1 MDLIKQWGWKN
12 CKEVMNSSDLIK
24 SLTIWRCGVLFNN
37 AARIIQKNWREFYL
51 LNKVK
56 PYMHRFK
63 LDNCPLTRK
72 KLLSDMDKVRL
83 EISASR
89 QFKPALH
96 AKLNRLIRM
105 YLAEDYDRFMTKRKK
120 LWSEVKMVLNQE
132 LIARSNGENW
142 VPVTPINLT
151 EKQKKWC
158 HSAHCYSGFYYSSVD
173 LAESNAEIARLNA
186 LKRNNAACVI
196 QRMWLSRF
204 NPEDQVK
211 EYASDYS
218 DYSTESNIEAAK
230 EAAERYGFEPHSGHL
245 SDEDL
250 DGEKEKLAEGDD
262 RKSQMLDY
270 VWNTTEEEE
279 IANANKFYVGGWE
292 QMQKDIARE
301 QEEYDAEL
309 AYLKNSGEYYPNH

>member
-1 MDLIKQWGWKN
+1 MSHFGRKYYVQVAILTLPSKWQNISGISMDLIKQWGWQN

-24 SLTIWRCGVLFNN
+24 SLTIWRCGVMFNN
-37 AARIIQKNWREFYL
+37 AARIIQKNWREYYL

-63 LDNCPLTRK
+63 LDHCPLTRK

-89 QFKPALH
+89 QFKSALH

-132 LIARSNGENW
+132 LITRSNGENW

-158 HSAHCYSGFYYSSVD
+158 HGAHCYSGFYYSSVD

-186 LKRNNAACVI
+186 LDKKRNEAACVI
-196 QRMWLSRF
+196 QRMWLSRY

-211 EYASDYS
+211 EYDSDYS

-230 EAAERYGFEPHSGHL
+230 EAAKHY
-245 SDEDL
+245 DL
-250 DGEKEKLAEGDD
+250 EMYEYELREM
-262 RKSQMLDY
+262 Q
-270 VWNTTEEEE
+270 EEE
-279 IANANKFYVGGWE
+279 IEELERQQMKIDGWVDD
-292 QMQKDIARE
+292 MCNP
-301 QEEYDAEL
+301 YN
-309 AYLKNSGEYYPNH
+309 Y

>member
-1 MDLIKQWGWKN
+1 MSHFGRKYYVQPAILTLSSKWQNISGISMDFIKQWKAEE
-12 CKEVMNSSDLIK
+12 KNSSDLIK
-24 SLTIWRCGVLFNN
+24 SLTIWRCGVMFNN

-63 LDNCPLTRK
+63 LDNCPLTHK

-132 LIARSNGENW
+132 LITRSNGENW

-158 HSAHCYSGFYYSSVD
+158 HGAHCYSGFYYSSVD

-186 LKRNNAACVI
+186 LDKKRNEAACVI
-196 QRMWLSRF
+196 QRMWLSRY

-211 EYASDYS
+211 EYDSDYS

-230 EAAERYGFEPHSGHL
+230 EAAKFY
-245 SDEDL
+245 DL
-250 DGEKEKLAEGDD
+250 DLYEHELRDM
-262 RKSQMLDY
+262 S
-270 VWNTTEEEE
+270 EEELE
-279 IANANKFYVGGWE
+279 ELERQQMKIDGWVDD
-292 QMQKDIARE
+292 MCNP
-301 QEEYDAEL
+301 YN
-309 AYLKNSGEYYPNH
+309 Y

>member
-1 MDLIKQWGWKN
+1 MSHFGRKYYVQVAILTLPSKWQNISGISMDLIKQWGWQN

-24 SLTIWRCGVLFNN
+24 SLTIWRCGVMFNN

-132 LIARSNGENW
+132 LITRSNGENW

-158 HSAHCYSGFYYSSVD
+158 HGAHCYSGFYYSSVD

-186 LKRNNAACVI
+186 LDKKRNEAACVI
-196 QRMWLSRF
+196 QRMWLSRY

-211 EYASDYS
+211 EYDSDYS

-230 EAAERYGFEPHSGHL
+230 EAAKHY
-245 SDEDL
+245 DL
-250 DGEKEKLAEGDD
+250 EMYEYELREM
-262 RKSQMLDY
+262 Q
-270 VWNTTEEEE
+270 EEE
-279 IANANKFYVGGWE
+279 IEELERQQMKLDGWVDD
-292 QMQKDIARE
+292 MCNP
-301 QEEYDAEL
+301 YN
-309 AYLKNSGEYYPNH
+309 Y

>member
-1 MDLIKQWGWKN
+1 MDLIKQWGWQN
-12 CKEVMNSSDLIK
+12 CKEVMDSSDLIK
-24 SLTIWRCGVLFNN
+24 SLTIWRCGVMFNN
-37 AARIIQKNWREFYL
+37 AARIIQKNWREYYL

-63 LDNCPLTRK
+63 LDHCPLTRK

-132 LIARSNGENW
+132 LITRSNGENW

-158 HSAHCYSGFYYSSVD
+158 HGAHCYSGFYYSSVD

-230 EAAERYGFEPHSGHL
+230 EAAKHY
-245 SDEDL
+245 DL
-250 DGEKEKLAEGDD
+250 EMYEYELREM
-262 RKSQMLDY
+262 R
-270 VWNTTEEEE
+270 EEE
-279 IANANKFYVGGWE
+279 IEELERLQMKIDGWVDD
-292 QMQKDIARE
+292 MCNP
-301 QEEYDAEL
+301 YN
-309 AYLKNSGEYYPNH
+309 Y

>member
-1 MDLIKQWGWKN
+1 MDFIKQWKAEE
-12 CKEVMNSSDLIK
+12 KNSSDLIK
-24 SLTIWRCGVLFNN
+24 SLTIWRCGVMFNN

-158 HSAHCYSGFYYSSVD
+158 HGAHCYSGFYYSSVD
-173 LAESNAEIARLNA
+173 LAESNAEIARINA
-186 LKRNNAACVI
+186 LDKKRNEAACVI
-196 QRMWLSRF
+196 QRMWLSRY

-211 EYASDYS
+211 EYYSDYS

-230 EAAERYGFEPHSGHL
+230 EAAKYY
-245 SDEDL
+245 DL
-250 DGEKEKLAEGDD
+250 EMYEHELRE
-262 RKSQMLDY
+262 M
-270 VWNTTEEEE
+270 EEEE
-279 IANANKFYVGGWE
+279 LEELERQQMKLDGWVDD
-292 QMQKDIARE
+292 MCNP
-301 QEEYDAEL
+301 YN
-309 AYLKNSGEYYPNH
+309 Y

>member
-1 MDLIKQWGWKN
+1 MSHFGRKYYVQVAILTLPSKWENISGISMDLIKQWGWKN
-12 CKEVMNSSDLIK
+12 CKQVMNSSDLIK

-37 AARIIQKNWREFYL
+37 AARIIQKNWREYYL

-173 LAESNAEIARLNA
+173 LAESNAEIARLKA
-186 LKRNNAACVI
+186 LEKKRNEAALVI
-196 QRMWLSRF
+196 QNVWAQHRNKFQSE
-204 NPEDQVK
+204 PE
-211 EYASDYS
+211 ESES

-230 EAAERYGFEPHSGHL
+230 EAARLYDLEPYEFEFR
-245 SDEDL
+245 EM
-250 DGEKEKLAEGDD
+250 
-262 RKSQMLDY
+262 R
-270 VWNTTEEEE
+270 EEELE
-279 IANANKFYVGGWE
+279 ELERLQEKMDGWVDE
-292 QMQKDIARE
+292 MCNP
-301 QEEYDAEL
+301 Y
-309 AYLKNSGEYYPNH
+309 NN

>member
-1 MDLIKQWGWKN
+1 MSLFGRKYYVQVAILTLRSKWENISGISMDLIIQWGWKN

-63 LDNCPLTRK
+63 LDNCPLTRR

-105 YLAEDYDRFMTKRKK
+105 YLAEDYDRFMAKRKK

-158 HSAHCYSGFYYSSVD
+158 HGAHCYSGFYYSSVE

-196 QRMWLSRF
+196 QRMWLSRY
-204 NPEDQVK
+204 NSGDQVK
-211 EYASDYS
+211 EYDSDYS
-218 DYSTESNIEAAK
+218 DYSTDSNIEAAK
-230 EAAERYGFEPHSGHL
+230 EAAKHY
-245 SDEDL
+245 DL
-250 DGEKEKLAEGDD
+250 EMYEYELREM
-262 RKSQMLDY
+262 R
-270 VWNTTEEEE
+270 EEE
-279 IANANKFYVGGWE
+279 IEELERQQMKLDGYVDD
-292 QMQKDIARE
+292 MRNP
-301 QEEYDAEL
+301 YN
-309 AYLKNSGEYYPNH
+309 Y

>member
-1 MDLIKQWGWKN
+1 MSHFGRKYYVQVAILTLPSKWQNISGISMDLIKQWGWQN

-24 SLTIWRCGVLFNN
+24 SLTIWRCGVMFNN
-37 AARIIQKNWREFYL
+37 AARIIQKNWREYYL

-96 AKLNRLIRM
+96 AKLNRLMRL
-105 YLAEDYDRFMTKRKK
+105 YLAEDYDRFMTKRQK

-158 HSAHCYSGFYYSSVD
+158 HRAHCYSGFYYSSVYI
-173 LAESNAEIARLNA
+173 AEANAEIARLKA
-186 LKRNNAACVI
+186 LDKKRNDAARVI
-196 QRMWLSRF
+196 QSAWVQHWKKVQAEQEELMDLT
-204 NPEDQVK
+204 PEQQ
-211 EYASDYS
+211 
-218 DYSTESNIEAAK
+218 
-230 EAAERYGFEPHSGHL
+230 
-245 SDEDL
+245 
-250 DGEKEKLAEGDD
+250 
-262 RKSQMLDY
+262 QMLDY
-270 VWNTTEEEE
+270 VWNATEEEE

-309 AYLKNSGEYYPNH
+309 ADLKNSGDYYPNH

>member
-1 MDLIKQWGWKN
+1 MSLFGRKYYVQVAILTLPSKWQNISGISMDLIKQWGWKN

-132 LIARSNGENW
+132 LITRSNGENW

-158 HSAHCYSGFYYSSVD
+158 HGAHCYSGFYYSSVD

-230 EAAERYGFEPHSGHL
+230 EAAKHY
-245 SDEDL
+245 DL
-250 DGEKEKLAEGDD
+250 DLELYEYELREM
-262 RKSQMLDY
+262 R
-270 VWNTTEEEE
+270 EEE
-279 IANANKFYVGGWE
+279 IEELERQQMRIDGWVDD
-292 QMQKDIARE
+292 MCNP
-301 QEEYDAEL
+301 Y
-309 AYLKNSGEYYPNH
+309 NN

>member
-1 MDLIKQWGWKN
+1 MSHFGVRYYVQVAILTLP
-12 CKEVMNSSDLIK
+12 VNSRNPPSVFTSCGTTL
-24 SLTIWRCGVLFNN
+24 RCLSN
-37 AARIIQKNWREFYL
+37 AARIIQKNWREYYL

-63 LDNCPLTRK
+63 LDHCPLTRK

-105 YLAEDYDRFMTKRKK
+105 YLAQDYDRFMTKRQK
-120 LWSEVKMVLNQE
+120 LWSEVKLVLNQE

-158 HSAHCYSGFYYSSVD
+158 HRAHCYSGFYFSSVY
-173 LAESNAEIARLNA
+173 LAECDAEIDRLKA
-186 LKRNNAACVI
+186 LAKKRNEAACVI
-196 QRMWLSRF
+196 QRMWLSRYK
-204 NPEDQVK
+204 PEDQVK
-211 EYASDYS
+211 EYES

-230 EAAERYGFEPHSGHL
+230 EAAKLYDLELHE
-245 SDEDL
+245 DEFRDMSEEELEELDRQQMKL
-250 DGEKEKLAEGDD
+250 DGWVDD
-262 RKSQMLDY
+262 MCNLY
-270 VWNTTEEEE
+270 N
-279 IANANKFYVGGWE
+279 Y
-292 QMQKDIARE
+292 
-301 QEEYDAEL
+301 
-309 AYLKNSGEYYPNH
+309 

>member
-1 MDLIKQWGWKN
+1 MSLFGRKYYVQVAILTLRSKWENISGISMDLIKQWGWKN

-37 AARIIQKNWREFYL
+37 AARIIQKNWREYYL

-63 LDNCPLTRK
+63 LDNCPLTRR

-105 YLAEDYDRFMTKRKK
+105 YLAEDYDRFMAKRKK

-196 QRMWLSRF
+196 QRMWLSRY
-204 NPEDQVK
+204 NPGDQVK
-211 EYASDYS
+211 EYDSDYS
-218 DYSTESNIEAAK
+218 DYSTDSNIEAAK
-230 EAAERYGFEPHSGHL
+230 EAAKHY
-245 SDEDL
+245 DL
-250 DGEKEKLAEGDD
+250 EMYEYELREM
-262 RKSQMLDY
+262 R
-270 VWNTTEEEE
+270 EEE
-279 IANANKFYVGGWE
+279 IEELERQQMKLDGYVDD
-292 QMQKDIARE
+292 MRNP
-301 QEEYDAEL
+301 YN
-309 AYLKNSGEYYPNH
+309 Y

>member
-1 MDLIKQWGWKN
+1 MSLFGRKYYVQVAILTLRSKWENISGISMDLIIQWGWKN

-37 AARIIQKNWREFYL
+37 AARIIQKNWREYYL

-63 LDNCPLTRK
+63 LDNCPLTRR

-105 YLAEDYDRFMTKRKK
+105 YLAEDYDRFMAKRKK

-158 HSAHCYSGFYYSSVD
+158 HGAHCYSGFYYSSVD

-196 QRMWLSRF
+196 QRMWLSRY
-204 NPEDQVK
+204 NPGDQVK
-211 EYASDYS
+211 EYDSDYS
-218 DYSTESNIEAAK
+218 DYSTDSNIEAAK
-230 EAAERYGFEPHSGHL
+230 EAAKHY
-245 SDEDL
+245 DL
-250 DGEKEKLAEGDD
+250 EMYEYELREM
-262 RKSQMLDY
+262 R
-270 VWNTTEEEE
+270 EEE
-279 IANANKFYVGGWE
+279 IEELERQQMKLDGYVDD
-292 QMQKDIARE
+292 MRNP
-301 QEEYDAEL
+301 YN
-309 AYLKNSGEYYPNH
+309 Y

>member
-1 MDLIKQWGWKN
+1 MSHFGRKYYVQVAILTLPSKWENISGISMDFIRQWK
-12 CKEVMNSSDLIK
+12 KEEKNSSDLVK
-24 SLTIWRCGVLFNN
+24 SLTIWRCGVMFNN
-37 AARIIQKNWREFYL
+37 AARIIQKNWREYYL
-51 LNKVK
+51 LNRVR

-63 LDNCPLTRK
+63 LDNCPLTRQK
-72 KLLSDMDKVRL
+72 ILSDKNKVRL

-96 AKLNRLIRM
+96 TKLNRLIRM
-105 YLAEDYDRFMTKRKK
+105 YLAEDYDPYMTKRQK

-158 HSAHCYSGFYYSSVD
+158 HRAHCYSGFYYSSVYI
-173 LAESNAEIARLNA
+173 AEANAEIARLKA
-186 LKRNNAACVI
+186 LDKKRNDAARVI
-196 QRMWLSRF
+196 QSAWVQHWKKVQAEQEELMDLT
-204 NPEDQVK
+204 PEQQ
-211 EYASDYS
+211 
-218 DYSTESNIEAAK
+218 
-230 EAAERYGFEPHSGHL
+230 
-245 SDEDL
+245 
-250 DGEKEKLAEGDD
+250 
-262 RKSQMLDY
+262 QMLDY
-270 VWNTTEEEE
+270 VWNATEEEE

-309 AYLKNSGEYYPNH
+309 ADLKNSGDYYPNH